1 MLLVAEVL
9 TFIAQLRRNDMT
21 RREQTIAEWHSQIEK
36 KLKDINNG
44 FYCFIYGDNIEDVEY
59 MIERGEELIKT
70 LKNAKKAMEYM
81 DKNGIK

>member
-1 MLLVAEVL
+1 
-9 TFIAQLRRNDMT
+9 MT
-21 RREQTIAEWHSQIEK
+21 RREQTIAELHSQIEK

-70 LKNAKKAMEYM
+70 L
-81 DKNGIK
+81 